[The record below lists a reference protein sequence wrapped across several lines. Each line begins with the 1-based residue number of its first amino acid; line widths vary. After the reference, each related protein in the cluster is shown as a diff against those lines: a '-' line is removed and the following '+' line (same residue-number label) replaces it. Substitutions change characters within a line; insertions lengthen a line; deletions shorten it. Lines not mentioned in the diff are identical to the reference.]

1 MSVVYTKMHGAGN
14 TFVLVDDLAGQ
25 FECQNGVLIR
35 AMCDADEGIGSDGL
49 LLVQRSDCADVRMR
63 FFNPDGSEVAMCG
76 NGARCVARFAVEA
89 GLAKE
94 PLRIET
100 EAGVLLAEGQ
110 GEWVRLQMG
119 KWKSEYMDVELAC
132 GYRVDLLNT
141 GVAHA
146 VHWVSGVSELQCL
159 EWEKAGS
166 LIRSDKHFRREG
178 SNASAAVVDERGVV
192 HVRTFERGAEGETL
206 ACGTGALAA
215 ARLAVVRGW
224 CSFPV
229 EVMCQSGDTLIVDD
243 VSGSMVLAG
252 RAVKVEEGVWYG
264 GDRF

>member
-1 MSVVYTKMHGAGN
+1 MSMPYTKMHGAGN
-14 TFVLVDDLAGQ
+14 IFVLVDDLAEQ
-25 FECQNGVLIR
+25 FESQNGVLIR
-35 AMCDADEGIGSDGL
+35 AMCDTGSGVGSDGL
-49 LLVQRSDCADVRMR
+49 LLMQRSDCADVRMR

-76 NGARCVARFAVEA
+76 NGARCLARFAMEA

-94 PLRIET
+94 ALRIET
-100 EAGVLLAEGQ
+100 GAGVLSAEVE

-119 KWKSEYMDVELAC
+119 EWEQEYLEVELAC

-146 VHWVSGVSELQCL
+146 VHWVNGVADLQRL
-159 EWEKAGS
+159 EWEKAGL
-166 LIRSDKHFRREG
+166 LIRSDKYFHPEG
-178 SNASAAVVDERGVV
+178 SNASAAVVDVSGVV
-192 HVRTFERGAEGETL
+192 HLRTFVRGVGGETL

-229 EVMCQSGDTLIVDD
+229 EVMCRSGDTLIVDD

-252 RAVKVEEGVWYG
+252 RAVKVEEGVWCG
-264 GDRF
+264 GDRV